1 MEEVFK
7 GLVERARYYEQFES
21 FRNTNLS
28 GQFGNVQLMNLKVKA
43 STSA

>member
-1 MEEVFK
+1 MEEIFK

-28 GQFGNVQLMNLKVKA
+28 GQFGNVQLMGLKVKA
-43 STSA
+43 